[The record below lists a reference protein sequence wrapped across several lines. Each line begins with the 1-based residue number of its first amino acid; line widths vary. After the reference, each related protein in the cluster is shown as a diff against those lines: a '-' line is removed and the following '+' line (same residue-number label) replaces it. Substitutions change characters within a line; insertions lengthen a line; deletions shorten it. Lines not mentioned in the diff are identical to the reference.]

1 MHQDYILRMIQ
12 QLSGFLIRVLR
23 LREEGELEAAL
34 TEVSDAYGR
43 IAGLPASLVHALSE
57 EDLVAMLRSQGR
69 LDPERCFALAELL
82 REEAHLYED
91 LDSEEESAP
100 RFRKALQEAHLY
112 EDLDSEE
119 ESAPRF
125 RKALRLYLEV
135 FEDPE
140 DLPFRLDVTGLEE
153 LIDRMSDEPLP
164 APTRRRLVAYL
175 VTTGRFDRA
184 ENVVLWSL
192 EQPDPAGEMRQ
203 EAIDFYEMLL
213 RKPDH
218 ELLEGGLPRDEVEAG
233 LARLREP
240 LPLPGERQEMS

>member
-82 REEAHLYED
+82 RE
-91 LDSEEESAP
+91 
-100 RFRKALQEAHLY
+100 EAHLY

>member
-100 RFRKALQEAHLY
+100 RFRKAL
-112 EDLDSEE
+112 
-119 ESAPRF
+119 
-125 RKALRLYLEV
+125 RLYLEA